1 MGWRNRVNALVVRG
15 GVVVWA
21 QAAQPTSPTGDE
33 AAAQTA
39 TSCVQPPPRSG
50 GRIVSLASTIVCH
63 PGNQPGVAAAA
74 RNGAFNVLEDMGFGV
89 PREFWPELARQLRMP
104 FRGVREE

>member
-39 TSCVQPPPRSG
+39 TSCVQPPPLVGWQDYIAGLNNCVPSW
-50 GRIVSLASTIVCH
+50 
-63 PGNQPGVAAAA
+63 QPTW
-74 RNGAFNVLEDMGFGV
+74 R
-89 PREFWPELARQLRMP
+89 R
-104 FRGVREE
+104 RGCSEWRL